1 MTQTMSKTTRAFD
14 AANYL
19 DSEDAV
25 IGYLDATLEEGDPVQ
40 FAHALGTIAR
50 SQGMTEIANRTGVK
64 RQALYHALSE
74 AGNPTL
80 STLTAVLDALGLRL
94 KIERKAA

>member
-1 MTQTMSKTTRAFD
+1 MATKIFD

-19 DSEDAV
+19 ETEDDV
-25 IGYLDATLEEGDPVQ
+25 LQFLDAALEGGDS
-40 FAHALGTIAR
+40 AHIANAIGVVAR
-50 SQGMTEIANRTGVK
+50 SKGMTEIAKRTGVK

-80 STLTAVLDALGLRL
+80 STLTAVLDALGLR
-94 KIERKAA
+94 IRIDRKAA

>member
-1 MTQTMSKTTRAFD
+1 MTTTVFD

-19 DSEDAV
+19 ETEED
-25 IGYLDATLEEGDPVQ
+25 IIFFLDAALEGGEARH
-40 FAHALGTIAR
+40 FADCLGIVAR
-50 SQGMTEIANRTGVK
+50 SKGMTEIARRTGVK

-80 STLTAVLDALGLRL
+80 ATLTAVLDALGLRMR
-94 KIERKAA
+94 IDRKAA